1 MITDINETVDKY
13 IRCHELVSA
22 GSCDG
27 ACDDC
32 EFSISETKQTA
43 LEKLHGYAMENI
55 L

>member
-1 MITDINETVDKY
+1 MIIDINETVDKY
-13 IRCHELVSA
+13 IGCHRLRSVEA
-22 GSCDG
+22 CDG

-32 EFSISETKQTA
+32 EFRISETQQRA